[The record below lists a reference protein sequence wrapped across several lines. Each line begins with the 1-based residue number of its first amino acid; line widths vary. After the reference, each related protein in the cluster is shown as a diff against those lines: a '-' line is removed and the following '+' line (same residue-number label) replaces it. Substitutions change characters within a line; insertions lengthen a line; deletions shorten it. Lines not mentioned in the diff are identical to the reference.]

1 MGPFNS
7 TTAVADSTKTV
18 ANSTTAVADST
29 NAVVIEPAAAGD
41 WPEILAVLETA
52 NMHHIPSPEVP
63 EFDLSCAFV
72 ARLANGGDGR
82 VAGRIVGVAGYK
94 VLSATQ
100 AKTTLLAV
108 LPEVR
113 RLGIGRMLQERRM
126 DALCALGIQT
136 LSTNSDRP
144 ETIAWYEKHFGY
156 VRVGALPKLH
166 PFGHEGIP
174 QWTTLETDLTRWR
187 KAP

>member
-1 MGPFNS
+1 MDFSDSMN
-7 TTAVADSTKTV
+7 AVA
-18 ANSTTAVADST
+18 
-29 NAVVIEPAAAGD
+29 IQPAAPGD
-41 WPEILAVLETA
+41 WPEILAVLQTA

-63 EFDLSCAFV
+63 ELDLACTFV
-72 ARLANGGDGR
+72 ARLEGR
-82 VAGRIVGVAGYK
+82 VVGVAGYK
-94 VLSATQ
+94 VLSASL

-113 RLGIGRMLQERRM
+113 RHGVGRRLQERRM
-126 DALCALGIQT
+126 DALCELGIRT

-156 VRVGALPKLH
+156 VRVGSLPKLH
-166 PFGHEGIP
+166 PFGHEGIAE
-174 QWTTLETDLTRWR
+174 WTTLETDLTRWR